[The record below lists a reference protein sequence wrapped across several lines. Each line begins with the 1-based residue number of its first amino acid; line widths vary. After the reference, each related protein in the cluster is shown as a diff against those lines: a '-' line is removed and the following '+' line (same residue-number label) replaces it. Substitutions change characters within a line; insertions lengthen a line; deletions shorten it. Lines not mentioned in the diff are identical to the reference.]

1 VTEQSRKV
9 YPVRV
14 KVVETHPTCAAGHK
28 VGDEWLWEDTTPP
41 GMCSSVFACT
51 FNAYLGL
58 RFGGKEPEA
67 EMILQ
72 SQPGKHGWQGY
83 TNPEMTMVYRRCP
96 DPNKRVVVS
105 LERVLESAEAAQA
118 AEADSSQPDA
128 AIESQSEA
136 P

>member
-1 VTEQSRKV
+1 MTQDRPRV

-14 KVVETHPTCAAGHK
+14 KVVEAHPTCAAGHK
-28 VGDEWLWEDTTPP
+28 PGDEWLWEDTTPP

-51 FNAYLGL
+51 FNAYLAL

-72 SQPGKHGWQGY
+72 TQPGQHGWQGY
-83 TNPEMTMVYRRCP
+83 TNEEMTMVYRRCP

-105 LERVLESAEAAQA
+105 LERVLDSAEP
-118 AEADSSQPDA
+118 AEDTSA
-128 AIESQSEA
+128 ESGS
-136 P
+136 